1 MCFKICLNLVK
12 FDRCFQNI
20 LSFCLLK
27 KNKKKKKEEE
37 ERIMHIRYKVT
48 VTVVIKIYDLFKTK
62 T

>member
-1 MCFKICLNLVK
+1 LFVE
-12 FDRCFQNI
+12 
-20 LSFCLLK
+20 K
-27 KNKKKKKEEE
+27 KQKKKEEE